1 MTEKQIVFT
10 VAAAIL
16 TVLLCVLLYSLA
28 MQRKA
33 MGTQG
38 AAVSKVDESL
48 VLQRESID
56 LQRQGLR
63 LAEESAAVQRETIEL
78 LRALLKAQ
86 S

>member
-1 MTEKQIVFT
+1 VTEKQIVFT
-10 VAAAIL
+10 IAAAIL
-16 TVLLCVLLYSLA
+16 TALLGVLLYSLA
-28 MQRKA
+28 MQKKA

-38 AAVSKVDESL
+38 SAVSKVDESL

-63 LAEESAAVQRETIEL
+63 LAEESAALQRETLEL
-78 LRALLKAQ
+78 LRALLKAR